1 MPSRR
6 SPTFAVYSDLN
17 LQKVP
22 RKNRKKL
29 ILLIFLFLIL
39 SFLFL
44 CNLYFRRLSGD
55 IALSDARDAVTL
67 AINDAVNRVMTEH
80 DYDYDYF
87 VTLQKDA
94 NGAIAAI
101 TTNTAHINAVSTE
114 ILAEIVNSA
123 NSGALDIRIPL
134 GTLLGSNLL
143 LGRGPDV
150 PVEISMLTSSFVSF
164 ENSLLSTGINQS
176 RHSLVLK
183 ADVDIDIIVPWAT
196 MSTTVETD
204 VLIAETVIVGRVPDT
219 YVTLEDTNGSTGS
232 ESQNRGAESRGQ

>member
-6 SPTFAVYSDLN
+6 SPTYAVYSGLN
-17 LQKVP
+17 VQKVP
-22 RKNRKKL
+22 RKGRKKL
-29 ILLIFLFLIL
+29 IVIILLVLLLLFV
-39 SFLFL
+39 FL

-55 IALSDARDAVTL
+55 MALSDARDLVTL
-67 AINDAVNRVMTEH
+67 AINDAVNRIMTEH

-87 VTLQKDA
+87 VTLQKDTD
-94 NGAIAAI
+94 GAIAAI

-123 NSGALDIRIPL
+123 NNGELDIRIPL

-164 ENSLLSTGINQS
+164 ENSLVSTGINQS
-176 RHSLVLK
+176 RHTLILK

-204 VLIAETVIVGRVPDT
+204 VLIAETIIVGRVPDT
-219 YVTLEDTNGSTGS
+219 YVTLEDTNGRTGS
-232 ESQNRGAESRGQ
+232 KSENRGAES

>member
-6 SPTFAVYSDLN
+6 SPTHEVYSDLP
-17 LQKVP
+17 LQKLP
-22 RKNRKKL
+22 KKRRKKL
-29 ILLIFLFLIL
+29 ILLIVLALFTVFLII
-39 SFLFL
+39 
-44 CNLYFRRLSGD
+44 CNLYFRRLSSD
-55 IALSDARDAVTL
+55 IALSDARDAVTV
-67 AINDAVNRVMTEH
+67 AVNDAVNRIMTEQ

-94 NGAIAAI
+94 DGAIAAI

-114 ILAEIVNSA
+114 ILAEIVQAADN
-123 NSGALDIRIPL
+123 GDLDIRIPL

-164 ENSLLSTGINQS
+164 DNSLVSTGINQS
-176 RHSLVLK
+176 RHTLILK

-196 MSTTVETD
+196 MTTTVETD

-219 YVTLEDTNGSTGS
+219 YVTLEDTNGRTGS
-232 ESQNRGAESRGQ
+232 KSENRGAESRS